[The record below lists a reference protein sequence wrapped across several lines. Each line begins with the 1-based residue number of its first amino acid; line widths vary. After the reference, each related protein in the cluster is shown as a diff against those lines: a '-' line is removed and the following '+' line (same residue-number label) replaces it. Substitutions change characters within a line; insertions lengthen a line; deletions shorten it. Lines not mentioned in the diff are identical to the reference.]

1 MALITQNP
9 FLFSTKLSQS
19 RGFLHSFHK
28 RVSFSS
34 SFLSVR
40 CFSAVSQKPLRL
52 VNKPYINWFFLL
64 FFFSWLNVLFGI
76 GFIFRYAVLG
86 AGFAGLSVVWH
97 LLQVS
102 PIPYFVFTYSYCLWS
117 SSCTLLGDNK
127 VNNFCINPK
136 VKRLLS
142 YNARQGRNQVAP
154 KELS

>member
-64 FFFSWLNVLFGI
+64 FFFPDLMFCLELDLYSDMLFLVLDLLDCLWFGI
-76 GFIFRYAVLG
+76 CCKYPQFPTLSLHIVIAYGVLL
-86 AGFAGLSVVWH
+86 AL
-97 LLQVS
+97 
-102 PIPYFVFTYSYCLWS
+102 Y
-117 SSCTLLGDNK
+117 
-127 VNNFCINPK
+127 
-136 VKRLLS
+136 
-142 YNARQGRNQVAP
+142 
-154 KELS
+154 